1 MTLQYWLLCFL
12 PSRSMVSGSSDDVSI
27 ATSGGHDKHPSRRSH
42 ANQDLVD
49 GSLDL
54 VEDKVQI
61 VHSRVYHCRV
71 LYRLLL
77 STNSACIN
85 QQKRFISSSM
95 WPFWKSLM
103 MFHIQVSD
111 LGSNTG
117 DGYGNASDNN
127 VGAKEEELC
136 QLVINVLFTVMWR
149 GRAGVSGL

>member
-1 MTLQYWLLCFL
+1 
-12 PSRSMVSGSSDDVSI
+12 MVSGSSDDVSI

-71 LYRLLL
+71 LYRLIFGYKFSLYQ
-77 STNSACIN
+77 SAKKVDFFVYVTFLKVLYDI
-85 QQKRFISSSM
+85 
-95 WPFWKSLM
+95 
-103 MFHIQVSD
+103 IQVSD

-117 DGYGNASDNN
+117 DGCGSASDSN

>member
-1 MTLQYWLLCFL
+1 MTLQYWLLYFL

-49 GSLDL
+49 GSLDM

-61 VHSRVYHCRV
+61 VYLECTIVVFCIDWY
-71 LYRLLL
+71 LG
-77 STNSACIN
+77 TNSACIN
-85 QQKRFISSSM
+85 QQKRLISSSM
-95 WPFWKSLM
+95 WPFWKSFM

-117 DGYGNASDNN
+117 ESAGNASDN
-127 VGAKEEELC
+127 VAAKEEELC